1 MASKLAVSVN
11 GRAAEV
17 EIESTDGG
25 LRVRMG
31 EGWFPVELERTNRA
45 GLYSLMIGG
54 RSYELFARDRPGGFE
69 VLVQNRVYDVAVGR
83 TRAGEGGATGAEGA
97 WTLLSPMSGLVT
109 EVRVAVGDDVQA
121 GQPLLV
127 VESMKMNNELTAARA
142 GTVSEALVSAG
153 ERVEKGKPLLR
164 IA

>member
-1 MASKLAVSVN
+1 MASKLVVAVN

-17 EIESTDGG
+17 EIEAVDGG
-25 LRVRMG
+25 LRVRLG
-31 EGWFPVELERTNRA
+31 EQWYPVELERTNRA

-54 RSYELFARDRPGGFE
+54 RSYELFARDRPGGVE
-69 VLVQNRVYDVAVGR
+69 VLVQNRVYDVVVGR
-83 TRAGEGGATGAEGA
+83 ARAGEVAAPTESA

-109 EVRVAVGDDVQA
+109 EVRVGPGDAVQA

-142 GTVSEALVSAG
+142 GTVSDTLVAVG